1 MKKTLGLVLGLLF
14 LADPSL
20 LAQNIQLGVTG
31 GMTVMQGDYP
41 SYRLKDSIRI
51 LANPGFGLFIR
62 RPIGAN
68 AGVKASAYFSSFE
81 GDDRLDPNLFGTRTP
96 SSFKYP
102 FIELQIAG
110 DFSPLHFTLAN
121 RQVDFFI
128 LAGAGAVK
136 TTINNTDI
144 SDDCPIFNL
153 VIPAG
158 AGMRIYLSELLQA
171 TLHLETNLSFS
182 DCLDGYHGPTN
193 VKDMYTSLKMA
204 ISYGIVPEASKG
216 KGRNIGCPKF

>member
-1 MKKTLGLVLGLLF
+1 MKKILGLLF
-14 LADPSL
+14 GLSLLTGRSL
-20 LAQNIQLGVTG
+20 LAQPVQLGVTA

-41 SYRLKDSIRI
+41 SYRLKDSFRI

-62 RPIGAN
+62 RPIGSN

-81 GDDRLDPNLFGTRTP
+81 GDDSLDPDLNGTRVP
-96 SSFKYP
+96 SRFKYP
-102 FIELQIAG
+102 FIEIQISG
-110 DFSPLHFTLAN
+110 DFSPFHFNLAR
-121 RQVDFFI
+121 RQVDFFV

-158 AGMRIYLSELLQA
+158 AGMRIHLSEQLQA
-171 TLHLETNLSFS
+171 SLHAETNLSFS
-182 DCLDGYHGPTN
+182 DCLDGYHGLTN
-193 VKDMYTSLKMA
+193 VKDMYTSLKLA
-204 ISYGIVPEASKG
+204 ISYGIVPEAG
-216 KGRNIGCPKF
+216 KSNGRNIGCPRF